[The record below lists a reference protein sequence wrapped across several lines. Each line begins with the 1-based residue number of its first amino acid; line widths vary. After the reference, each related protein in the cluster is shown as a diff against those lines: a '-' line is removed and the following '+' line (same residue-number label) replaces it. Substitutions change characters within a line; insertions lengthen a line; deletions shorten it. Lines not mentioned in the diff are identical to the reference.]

1 MKRVLK
7 YYACGLAIAIV
18 MSMTLLSQ
26 EGLEKI
32 EPQLSRA
39 KGKEKIALLLKL
51 TEGYQRESPQK
62 ALKFGNEALI
72 LLRDFPDKKIRAA
85 VLNNMSTAYR
95 ILRDY
100 KRAEEYARSS
110 LSIAEQIND
119 KPGIANALNSL
130 GMINDSLEEFKQA
143 LDYFTRSA
151 KLFEEVGNQ
160 RNLAMAKNSIAG
172 IHWQLSDYT
181 TAMEY
186 LFESLKIYEELGDQ
200 EGIGWTNNNL
210 GVLYRQ
216 LKDTEKSLEHY
227 QKSLAIK
234 ESLNDKIDI
243 ATTLNNIGMV
253 YRDKKKYETAL
264 EYYRRAL
271 KISEE
276 LTDKPLHSNILLN
289 MGVAYQDMKEDQ
301 KALRYLNQSLKI
313 VEELKEKRG
322 IANVL
327 IQTAVINLRL
337 GKHEEA
343 LQQAE
348 NARDIAQQLNVKA
361 ETRDACKVLSQI
373 YEARGDLQSALDY
386 HKKYKEIDDQIYSD
400 DTARR
405 MAGLQVNF
413 QIERREKEIALLRK
427 DQEIQRTILI
437 FLIIFA
443 LLILIMAFVLFTRY
457 RLKSRI
463 SRELQ
468 KEVEERKQTELR
480 LRESEEKFRVL
491 AEKAV
496 VGIWIVRD
504 KLIIYANP
512 KAAEIFN
519 YPQEELI
526 NKNPMELV
534 LDEDRAIMREHLVLR
549 TKGNSTNMSYQF
561 RGMTKDGKM
570 IDLES
575 YGALIN
581 WQGQPAVL
589 ESVIDITRRKI
600 TEAELIKSRRM
611 ESVGILAGGIA
622 HDFNNLLAVIVGNT
636 SMLKLNYGRDPMIY
650 NYLENVEKASAQA
663 ADLAQKFVTF
673 SEGGWVIRKEINL
686 AKILEDA
693 KHLSPE
699 VEKIHFFTAL
709 PMDLDSI
716 YADERQLRQ
725 VMTNLIINAHEATA
739 RNNTNNKKIIVTARN
754 IDLEK
759 ENEFSLKDG
768 KYVQI
773 SVIDNGKG
781 IPPELHDKIFDPY
794 FSTKDTVSQKGLGM
808 GLAICYSI
816 AKKHEGHIVITSEV
830 NKGTTVD
837 LYLPAYVNQQTM

>member
-7 YYACGLAIAIV
+7 YYVCGLAIAMVISIV
-18 MSMTLLSQ
+18 LFPQ
-26 EGLEKI
+26 EGMEKI
-32 EPQLSRA
+32 ELQLSKA
-39 KGKEKIALLLKL
+39 KGKEKITLLAEL
-51 TEGYQRESPQK
+51 TRGYQRDNPQK

-72 LLRDFPDKKIRAA
+72 LLKDFPDKKVQAA
-85 VLNNMSTAYR
+85 VLNNMSIAYR
-95 ILRDY
+95 FLRDY
-100 KRAEEYARSS
+100 KNAGEYAQSS

-119 KPGIANALNSL
+119 KLSMANALNSL

-151 KLFEEVGNQ
+151 NLFEEIGNQ
-160 RNLAMAKNSIAG
+160 NNLALAKNSIAG
-172 IHWQLSDYT
+172 VYWKLSDYT
-181 TAMEY
+181 TAMEL
-186 LFESLKIYEELGDQ
+186 LFESLKIYEDLDDQ
-200 EGIGWTNNNL
+200 EGIGWINNNL
-210 GVLYRQ
+210 GVLYWQ
-216 LKDTEKSLEHY
+216 LKDTDKSLEHFR
-227 QKSLAIK
+227 KSREIK
-234 ESLNDKIDI
+234 EALNDKRGT
-243 ATTLNNIGMV
+243 ALALNNIGMV
-253 YRDKKKYETAL
+253 YRDKGRNKTAL
-264 EYYRRAL
+264 EYYQRAK
-271 KISEE
+271 KIDDQLE
-276 LTDKPLHSNILLN
+276 DKPLTANILLN
-289 MGVAYQDMKEDQ
+289 IGVIYKRMEEGQQAME
-301 KALRYLNQSLKI
+301 YLKQSLKI
-313 VEELKEKRG
+313 FEELKEKKG

-327 IQTAVINLRL
+327 IQTAELNLRL
-337 GKHEEA
+337 GKQKEA

-348 NARDIAQQLNVKA
+348 KALEYAKQLNVKA
-361 ETRDACKVLSQI
+361 EISYAYEVLSKS
-373 YEARGDLQSALDY
+373 YEALGDLKNALDY
-386 HKKYKEIDDQIYSD
+386 HKKYKEIDEQIFND

-405 MAGLQVNF
+405 ITGLETNF
-413 QIERREKEIALLRK
+413 KIERKEKEIALLRK

-443 LLILIMAFVLFTRY
+443 LLILILAFVLFTRY

-496 VGIWIVRD
+496 VGIWIIRD

-512 KAAEIFN
+512 KATEIFN